1 MLSFKEYLDRTLIY
15 LFQFGEARKHD
26 LKLGTDVSN
35 LPKQP
40 YGIPENANKVVP
52 LHSGLKEEDGG
63 LKTPIRDY
71 EFSEGTTV
79 NQLATQMENAWG
91 FTAGKTAVGIQIL
104 EQMIKERNCVKFLS
118 FTGNLVATGTRGVF
132 KELVKRRLV
141 DIIITTCGTLDHD
154 LARCWKDYY
163 RGSFVMNDSR
173 LHEIGVNRLGNV
185 LVPNESYGIIIEKKI
200 QTLLQELYGEG
211 KRELSASQLTREI
224 GLRCC
229 NDTSILYWA
238 AKQGVPVYV
247 PGITDGAV
255 GYQTWLFSQDH
266 DFRLN
271 LLRDSGELN
280 DSVFTAK
287 KTGALIVGGG
297 ISKHH
302 TIWWN
307 QFKEGLDYVV
317 YISTADEWDGSLSG
331 ARPREAVS
339 WGKISAKAKR
349 IMIEGDA
356 SLILP
361 VMMSALV
368 DRLSKD

>member
-1 MLSFKEYLDRTLIY
+1 M
-15 LFQFGEARKHD
+15 
-26 LKLGTDVSN
+26 
-35 LPKQP
+35 
-40 YGIPENANKVVP
+40 
-52 LHSGLKEEDGG
+52 LKEPVKDYMFPEDM
-63 LKTPIRDY
+63 
-71 EFSEGTTV
+71 TV
-79 NQLATQMENAWG
+79 DELVEQMEKAWG
-91 FTAGKTAVGIQIL
+91 FTAGKTAVGVHIL
-104 EQMIKERNCVKFLS
+104 ERMINDKDCVKFLS

-132 KELVKRRLV
+132 KELVERRLV
-141 DIIITTCGTLDHD
+141 DVIITTCGTLDHD

-163 RGSFVMNDSR
+163 RGSFIMNDTK
-173 LHEIGVNRLGNV
+173 LHEQGVNRLGNV
-185 LVPNESYGIIIEKKI
+185 LVPNESYGTIIEQKI
-200 QTLLQELYGEG
+200 QALLQELYKEG

-238 AKQGVPVYV
+238 AKHGVPVYV

-266 DFRLN
+266 DFKLN
-271 LLRDSGELN
+271 LLKDSGQLN
-280 DSVFTAK
+280 EIVFDAK

-307 QFKEGLDYVV
+307 QFKDGLDFVV
-317 YISTADEWDGSLSG
+317 YVSTADEWDGSLSG

-339 WGKISAKAKR
+339 WGKISPEAKR
-349 IMIEGDA
+349 IMVEGDA

-361 VMMSALV
+361 LMMGALV
-368 DRLSKD
+368 ARLAKA

>member
-1 MLSFKEYLDRTLIY
+1 MLKHPIEDYTFHEDLTTDELI
-15 LFQFGEARKHD
+15 R
-26 LKLGTDVSN
+26 
-35 LPKQP
+35 
-40 YGIPENANKVVP
+40 
-52 LHSGLKEEDGG
+52 
-63 LKTPIRDY
+63 
-71 EFSEGTTV
+71 
-79 NQLATQMENAWG
+79 QMEKAWG
-91 FTAGKTAVGIQIL
+91 FTAGKTAVGVNIL
-104 EQMIKERNCVKFLS
+104 ERMIKTQGCVKFLS

-132 KELVKRRLV
+132 RELVKRKLV

-154 LARCWKDYY
+154 LARCWKNYY
-163 RGSFVMNDSR
+163 RGSFIMNDSK
-173 LHEIGVNRLGNV
+173 LHEEGINRLGNV
-185 LVPNESYGIIIEKKI
+185 LVPNDSYGTIIEEKI
-200 QTLLQELYGEG
+200 QSLLQDLYKEG

-238 AKQGVPVYV
+238 AKHGIPVYV

-271 LLRDSGELN
+271 LLKDSGELN
-280 DSVFTAK
+280 ETVFTAK
-287 KTGALIVGGG
+287 ETGALIVGGG

-307 QFKEGLDYVV
+307 QFKDGLDYVV

-339 WGKISAKAKR
+339 WGKISEKAKR
-349 IMIEGDA
+349 VMVEGDA
-356 SLILP
+356 SLLLP
-361 VMMSALV
+361 LMISSLLT
-368 DRLSKD
+368 RLEEKKP

>member
-1 MLSFKEYLDRTLIY
+1 M
-15 LFQFGEARKHD
+15 
-26 LKLGTDVSN
+26 
-35 LPKQP
+35 
-40 YGIPENANKVVP
+40 
-52 LHSGLKEEDGG
+52 LKEA
-63 LKTPIRDY
+63 IRDY
-71 EFSEGTTV
+71 KFSKDMTV
-79 NQLATQMENAWG
+79 NQLVLQMENAWG
-91 FTAGKTAVGIQIL
+91 FTAGKAAVGVQIL
-104 EQMIKERNCVKFLS
+104 ERMIENQDCVKFLS
-118 FTGNLVATGTRGVF
+118 FTGNLVATGTRGIF
-132 KELVKRRLV
+132 KEFVKQRLADV
-141 DIIITTCGTLDHD
+141 IITTCGTLDHD

-163 RGSFVMNDSR
+163 RGSFVMNDTK
-173 LHEIGVNRLGNV
+173 LHEEGVNRLGNV
-185 LVPNESYGIIIEKKI
+185 LVPNDSYGTIIEQKI
-200 QTLLQELYGEG
+200 QTLLQELYKEG

-229 NDTSILYWA
+229 NESSILYWA
-238 AKQGVPVYV
+238 AKHRVPVYV

-255 GYQTWLFSQDH
+255 GYQIWLFSQDH

-280 DSVFTAK
+280 DIVFTAK

-317 YISTADEWDGSLSG
+317 YVSTADEWDGSLSG

-339 WGKISAKAKR
+339 WGKISANAKR

-361 VMMSALV
+361 VMMGALA
-368 DRLSKD
+368 DRL